1 MNFSTFSADKKWNKK
16 WPQGSRMLHLWS
28 NTDFIC
34 KNLIHC
40 GWECWDSVNSVLL
53 PSWSLC
59 VYLCTVSQLGA
70 FMLTCAQS
78 PRLEPLC
85 LPVHNLPDCK
95 FDGFIMPKYSHRNWE
110 PYHTHFQMLLICNA
124 SVLIAESLSQV
135 CACGCCSCCL
145 PAKGGVGVVLV
156 NWPQFLFYFL
166 NERIPFKILERWW

>member
-1 MNFSTFSADKKWNKK
+1 MQKLDSLWL
-16 WPQGSRMLHLWS
+16 RMLRFCEQCLTPILES
-28 NTDFIC
+28 LC
-34 KNLIHC
+34 
-40 GWECWDSVNSVLL
+40 L
-53 PSWSLC
+53 PVHSLPAWSLYA
-59 VYLCTVSQLGA
+59 YLCTISQIGA
-70 FMLTCAQS
+70 FVLTCAQS

-166 NERIPFKILERWW
+166 NERIPFKILERW